1 MTTSINTESL
11 LVGWQLGE
19 QVVMCGKSAEIA
31 AAILGT
37 QTEPSP
43 NGTPRL
49 LLNRRYQDTA
59 YPKLVKAGYKIAIR
73 VPD

>member
-19 QVVMCGKSAEIA
+19 EVVMCGESAEIA
-31 AAILGT
+31 AVILGKY
-37 QTEPSP
+37 TEEAP

-59 YPKLVKAGYKIAIR
+59 YTKLVKAGYKIAIR